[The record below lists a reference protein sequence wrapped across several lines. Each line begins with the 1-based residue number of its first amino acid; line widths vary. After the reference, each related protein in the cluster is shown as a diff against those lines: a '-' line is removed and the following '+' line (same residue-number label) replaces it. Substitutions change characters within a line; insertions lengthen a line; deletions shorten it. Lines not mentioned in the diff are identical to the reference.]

1 MSAELPVRK
10 MSGDGL
16 SICMDPIDFEMIQ
29 KQIYDAALDLNA
41 DGAQDSDPFVSDPAG
56 HLIPCCISLGTACE
70 DSVEMQRFVEDDVP

>member
-16 SICMDPIDFEMIQ
+16 SICMDPIDFEMNQ

-41 DGAQDSDPFVSDPAG
+41 KRAQDSDPFVSDPVG
-56 HLIPCCISLGTACE
+56 YWIPFDFPRIRLRGFGRDAAI
-70 DSVEMQRFVEDDVP
+70 R